1 MQSALV
7 VLAPILAL
15 FGVIA
20 GASLQYLYNRTAEH
34 RKHITA
40 LRTAAYVDYLQ
51 AVALLGRNRP
61 ATSEK
66 FTDAQTLAANAKTRI
81 CIYGSDAVV
90 RQLALF
96 DSDGAVLNN
105 PKAINH
111 FLRLCSL
118 MRSESGH
125 TVAPD
130 LEVHLRTVLFGPEA
144 KVLLPDAAPQTEV
157 HTRRPLEHESAS
169 RSGQGG
175 AA

>member
-1 MQSALV
+1 LQPTLV
-7 VLAPILAL
+7 VLAPVLSL
-15 FGVIA
+15 FGVIV
-20 GASLQYLYNRTAEH
+20 GASLQYFYNRSAEN

-66 FTDAQTLAANAKTRI
+66 FNDAQALAANAKARI

-96 DSDGAVLNN
+96 GSDGAVLDN
-105 PKAINH
+105 PKAVDH
-111 FLRLCSL
+111 FLRLCSV

-125 TVAPD
+125 TVEPN
-130 LEVHLRTVLFGPEA
+130 LEAHLRTVLFGPEVRA
-144 KVLLPDAAPQTEV
+144 VLPQGQTQSLSEV
-157 HTRRPLEHESAS
+157 RA
-169 RSGQGG
+169 G
-175 AA
+175 

>member
-1 MQSALV
+1 LQPTLA
-7 VLAPILAL
+7 VLAPVLSL
-15 FGVIA
+15 LGVIV
-20 GASLQYLYNRTAEH
+20 GASLQYLYNRTSEN
-34 RKHITA
+34 RKHVTA

-66 FTDAQTLAANAKTRI
+66 FTDALALAANAKTRI

-96 DSDGAVLNN
+96 DSDGAVLDN

-111 FLRLCSL
+111 FLRLCSV

-130 LEVHLRTVLFGPEA
+130 LEDHLRTVLFGPEA
-144 KVLLPDAAPQTEV
+144 NVLVPNAAPGIEV
-157 HTRRPLEHESAS
+157 HTRRRLEHESAS
-169 RSGQGG
+169 RNDPGG
-175 AA
+175 TA